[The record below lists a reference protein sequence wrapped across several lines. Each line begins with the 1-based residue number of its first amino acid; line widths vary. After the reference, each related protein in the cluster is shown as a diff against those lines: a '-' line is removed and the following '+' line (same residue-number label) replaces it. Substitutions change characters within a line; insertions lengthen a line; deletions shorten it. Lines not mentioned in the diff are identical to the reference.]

1 MILYETIKRL
11 NHVIYHEKGD
21 SKAGPSGLDKRT
33 MKTYE
38 EEVGIVFLVFKLSNT
53 YQVALA
59 E

>member
-21 SKAGPSGLDKRT
+21 SKAGPSGLGKRT
-33 MKTYE
+33 MKTYQD
-38 EEVGIVFLVFKLSNT
+38 VGIVFCFFKLSNKT

-59 E
+59 G